1 MYEKDESI
9 HLDGVLSRD
18 EHVWAMKEFD
28 AVVEKHAPR
37 IRRAFV
43 IYMLLSIVPWLFFPA
58 LIRMSSDTLMW
69 IFIPLGLQMLNI
81 LGFIGYLRMRRKAA
95 RKALVNRA
103 ADINEHFAGRGVN
116 FVVKAANDGGRQV
129 MDKVVIEV
137 AARNAQMPVR
147 TSDPYAQSPQLY
159 AAQPQQPG
167 YVVVQQLPQ
176 NAVPLQNYAQ
186 AAPVYYG
193 NASETDSEHAG
204 LLRKM

>member
-1 MYEKDESI
+1 M
-9 HLDGVLSRD
+9 G
-18 EHVWAMKEFD
+18 
-28 AVVEKHAPR
+28 
-37 IRRAFV
+37 
-43 IYMLLSIVPWLFFPA
+43 
-58 LIRMSSDTLMW
+58 
-69 IFIPLGLQMLNI
+69 
-81 LGFIGYLRMRRKAA
+81 
-95 RKALVNRA
+95 NRA

-116 FVVKAANDGGRQV
+116 FVVKAAN
-129 MDKVVIEV
+129 EV

-193 NASETDSEHAG
+193 NASRRTANTLVCSG
-204 LLRKM
+204 RCK